1 MRLGIHLITCRLSVM
16 NNKALAEMTQQQV
29 ADELGISRV
38 RVRQLEERALKKLRN
53 NKKLKA
59 WVDQLPE
66 EARSW
71 EK

>member
-1 MRLGIHLITCRLSVM
+1 M
-16 NNKALAEMTQQQV
+16 NNKSLAEMTQQEV
-29 ADELGISRV
+29 ADKLGISRV
-38 RVRQLEERALKKLRN
+38 RVRQLEERALEKLRS

-59 WVDQLPE
+59 YFDQLPE

>member
-1 MRLGIHLITCRLSVM
+1 M
-16 NNKALAEMTQQQV
+16 NNKSLAEMTQQEV
-29 ADELGISRV
+29 ADKLGISRV

-59 WVDQLPE
+59 YFDQLPK

>member
-1 MRLGIHLITCRLSVM
+1 MRLGIHLITCRSSAM
-16 NNKALAEMTQQQV
+16 NNKSLAEMTQQEV
-29 ADELGISRV
+29 ADKLGISRV
-38 RVRQLEERALKKLRN
+38 RVRQLEERALEKLRS

-59 WVDQLPE
+59 YFDQLPE